1 MVLTLAPI
9 WCWCWSI
16 NFGALGARTFGVGTF
31 GANTHTFEDG
41 VFGVG
46 TFGANPYTFEEGV
59 WCNWI
64 RCTKCN
70 FQMVQQ
76 VNGAFHFLL
85 YKSLVLTLTFFKMVL
100 KHSVETHTFEEGV
113 FGVVRF
119 DAKEECV
126 WCNWIRCT
134 KCNFQ
139 MVQQVNGAF
148 YFFVV

>member
-16 NFGALGARTFGVGTF
+16 NFGALGARTFGANPYTFEGVFGVGTF
-31 GANTHTFEDG
+31 GAYPNTFEEG

-46 TFGANPYTFEEGV
+46 TFGANP
-59 WCNWI
+59 N
-64 RCTKCN
+64 
-70 FQMVQQ
+70 
-76 VNGAFHFLL
+76 
-85 YKSLVLTLTFFKMVL
+85 
-100 KHSVETHTFEEGV
+100 TFEEGV

-119 DAKEECV
+119 DANPHTFEECV